1 MIRLKQL
8 FIAAVGWVILA
19 AVPAGLNALGAGTR
33 VAPAE
38 FVAVNHA
45 PQPVPVRNP
54 EDDFESTPPPSGTVH
69 ALFDLNRPETG
80 PFPTDIFTVADHTH
94 NTGRRVNLPYP
105 NCAVRVSDC
114 EDLDVINTLDGFGL
128 QTRISIP
135 FDGEID
141 PATVTNETVFV
152 ISLSSTLPSG
162 DPGGRIIGINQI
174 VWDPATLTLHVEV
187 NDLLDQYRRYAV
199 IVTRGV
205 RDPSGAAVEA
215 SEAFHQFRH
224 DLNFGQT
231 HDPELKDYR
240 KKLLD
245 GLMAARAVGIPES
258 DIVTA
263 SVFTTQTITSVM
275 ERIRDQIKA
284 GTPQPANFLLG
295 SDGGERAVFNRA
307 DVTSIAW
314 RQQTRQNPPGFTTVP
329 LDLAILEV
337 VPGAVATIAH
347 GIYTS
352 PDYQVHPGEYIPA
365 VGTLTGTP
373 EVQSYNNIY
382 FSLFLPAGPKPAAG
396 WPVAI
401 VGHGGGSSRHL
412 VPGGL
417 ASKLASHGI
426 ATIGITAPG
435 FGFGPQGTLTI
446 NFTGGSSLT
455 IPDGGR
461 GVDQDGNGVIGN
473 TEGSVAAPP
482 RAWTIG
488 ERDFN
493 QQMVVDLMQ
502 LVRVIEVGMDVD
514 GNGTPDL
521 DPGRIYYQG
530 LSAGAMYGTIFLA
543 LEPSVY
549 AAVMTFPGGLTPEHA
564 RWAPVRRAGLGN
576 ALLGRTPSLINSQ
589 GIVAIEGVPIP
600 PPHYNENKPLRNRP
614 PVTNTIAGAI
624 EIQQAFEMQ
633 EWGGEAGHNPVTW
646 ARYVREA
653 PLQGYY
659 PKSVIYQFAKADQQ
673 AINPGTTAI
682 LRAGNLADRTLH
694 YRHDLAFAEDPAIPK
709 NSHPTLLQVRHPNAT
724 LRSIAR
730 GLQDQ
735 IGSFF
740 ASGGTVVIHPGP
752 TRFFEVPVEGPL
764 PENLNYIP

>member
-1 MIRLKQL
+1 MNKLRQL
-8 FIAAVGWVILA
+8 FIVSAGCVVLA
-19 AVPAGLNALGAGTR
+19 AMPTGLSAFDAGFG
-33 VAPAE
+33 VAPAPE
-38 FVAVNHA
+38 CVAVDYSLQPA
-45 PQPVPVRNP
+45 PVCNTDR
-54 EDDFESTPPPSGTVH
+54 FENATLPSCTVH
-69 ALFDLNRPETG
+69 ALFDLNRPETA
-80 PFPTDIFTVADHTH
+80 PFPSDIFTVADHTH

-105 NCAVRVSDC
+105 DCSVRVSDC
-114 EDLDVINTLDGFGL
+114 EDLAVINTLDGFGL

-199 IVTRGV
+199 IVTNGV
-205 RDPSGAAVEA
+205 RDLSGSAVEA
-215 SEAFHQFRH
+215 SEAFDRFKH

-231 HDPELKDYR
+231 RDPNLKDYR

-245 GLMAARAVGIPES
+245 ALKAARAVGIQES

-284 GTPQPANFLLG
+284 GTPEPANFLLG
-295 SDGGERAVFNRA
+295 PMGERAVFNRA
-307 DVTSIAW
+307 EVTSILW
-314 RQQTRQNPPGFTTVP
+314 KQHTRQNPVNFTTVN
-329 LDLAILEV
+329 LDLGILQV
-337 VPGAVATIAH
+337 VPGSVGTIAH

-352 PDYQVHPGEYIPA
+352 PDYQVHPGEYIPE
-365 VGTLTGTP
+365 VGTLTATP
-373 EVQSYNNIY
+373 EVQSYNQIY
-382 FSLFLPAGPKPAAG
+382 FSLYLPAGPMPQGG

-417 ASKLASHGI
+417 ASKLASYGI

-446 NFTGGSSLT
+446 NFTAGGSLT

-461 GVDQDGNGVIGN
+461 GIDQDGNGVIGN
-473 TEGSVAAPP
+473 TEGSVAARP

-493 QQMVVDLMQ
+493 RQTVIDLMQ

-514 GNGTPDL
+514 GDGSADL
-521 DPGRIYYQG
+521 NPGRIHYQG

-543 LEPSVY
+543 LEPSVRD
-549 AAVMTFPGGLTPEHA
+549 AVMTFPGGLTPEHA
-564 RWAPVRRAGLGN
+564 RWAPGRRAGLGT
-576 ALLGRTPSLINSQ
+576 ALQARTPSLINSQ
-589 GIVAIEGVPIP
+589 GIVAIDGVPIT

-633 EWGGEAGHNPVTW
+633 EWAGQSGTSPVTW

-653 PLQGYY
+653 PLPGLS

-709 NSHPTLLQVRHPNAT
+709 NSHPTLLQVTHPNAT

-735 IGSFF
+735 IGAFF
-740 ASGGTVVIHPGP
+740 ASGGTVVIHPEP
-752 TRFFEVPVEGPL
+752 ARFFEVPVQGLL